1 MLPFEQPLKATE
13 VAVTLDV
20 TGCVSSSQGI
30 RAESSPGVCGNW
42 GENTGLGLHTS
53 VTSTG
58 LGLHTSVTSTGLGLH
73 TSVTSTGLGLHT
85 SVTSTQPFSGSLP
98 D

>member
-42 GENTGLGLHTS
+42 GEHTGLGLHTS

-73 TSVTSTGLGLHT
+73 TDEYRPGASYKCDEYSTFFRFPT
-85 SVTSTQPFSGSLP
+85 
-98 D
+98 